1 MEFLNIGTA
10 ELLIIVLLALILFG
24 PEDIVKLM
32 RTLGRYTRQARNMWK
47 EFSTTLEQEYALKEL
62 NEVLDETK
70 ASFAEAEKAIGGV
83 KTSVEKIGASVGED
97 LAGVQETLTSEAR
110 ESAAALE
117 QQVVEAE
124 TTLRRGA
131 TVPSVSGWAGANR
144 RTMKAED
151 TTAGGN
157 GSAVMDAEVAAEDA
171 EVAVTDAEVAV
182 TDAEVVVED
191 ADVAATDAEV
201 AAEDAEVAAEDAE
214 AAAEDAEVAVTD
226 AEVAATDAEV
236 VATDAE
242 VVATD
247 AEIVATDAEIAV
259 EDAEVAAKDADVAVK
274 DAEVTVKRAEVA
286 TKAPEVVAKDAEVA
300 MEDAK
305 VAVKDAEVA
314 VKNAEAAAKNAEV
327 AATDAEVAA
336 ELPREAET
344 VQEDV

>member
-171 EVAVTDAEVAV
+171 EVAVTDAEV
-182 TDAEVVVED
+182 VVED